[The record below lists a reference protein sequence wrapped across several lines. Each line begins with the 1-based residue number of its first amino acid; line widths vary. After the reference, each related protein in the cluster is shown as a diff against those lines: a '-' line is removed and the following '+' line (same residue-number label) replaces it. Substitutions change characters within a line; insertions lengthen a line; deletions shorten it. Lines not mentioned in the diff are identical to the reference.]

1 MEASNCDSQP
11 KYTQP
16 AMSHD
21 AAKVRP
27 KLNVG
32 RNLLLHAL
40 IYRVVVTF
48 KAGLDLI
55 QIVNH
60 NFLRLKFG
68 KFVAYPFTPVMRK
81 VQKV

>member
-11 KYTQP
+11 KSTP
-16 AMSHD
+16 AVSHD

-48 KAGLDLI
+48 KAGPDLI

-60 NFLRLKFG
+60 NFLRVKFG
-68 KFVAYPFTPVMRK
+68 KFVAYPFIPVMRK